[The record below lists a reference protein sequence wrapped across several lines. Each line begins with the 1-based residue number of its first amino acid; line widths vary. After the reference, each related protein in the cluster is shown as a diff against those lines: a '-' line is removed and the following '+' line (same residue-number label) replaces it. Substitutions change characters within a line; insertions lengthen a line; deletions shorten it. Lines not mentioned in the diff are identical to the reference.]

1 MKKWKNILMCVALGG
16 ALVSC
21 VDLDIPPKNIM
32 TNEDIY
38 NDGLHGWFVQSSA
51 DGRLQYG

>member
-21 VDLDIPPKNIM
+21 VDLDL
-32 TNEDIY
+32 Y
-38 NDGLHGWFVQSSA
+38 SSA
-51 DGRLQYG
+51 ASDVYKRQV